1 MRRGCFWSARD
12 VRWTKCLGS
21 THKVVCGCLKNVVS
35 PMYIFFFMKY
45 WWNVKSMVIVYVTLM
60 NYLNFMTHWVKKMNY
75 LNLNK
80 ILVID
85 NSVTGRRSV

>member
-1 MRRGCFWSARD
+1 M
-12 VRWTKCLGS
+12 
-21 THKVVCGCLKNVVS
+21 LKECCEPYVH
-35 PMYIFFFMKY
+35 IFFMKY

-60 NYLNFMTHWVKKMNY
+60 NYLNFMTDWVKKMNY